1 MALVNQTTK
10 QKEEG
15 VKVREREK
23 KAGKEKKKKKST
35 PLHKNSLINK

>member
-23 KAGKEKKKKKST
+23 KARKEKKRRKKAHLYTKT
-35 PLHKNSLINK
+35 A